1 VNDLVKRLSE
11 GSHAVEV
18 SLRPERTLKLF
29 KEQLDRGHVLVK
41 FTETRGGTELGVPL
55 DKSRSDLTQANFET
69 ETGKVRVCGELTL
82 DYVPVRVVA
91 DIELPAMKGQGHLE
105 LLGEQRAAECGTR
118 AASSATTMSGRRF
131 APAARHLLPCVLSDW
146 GLVSWR
152 SCPHDSPS
160 RTSHGHRP

>member
-82 DYVPVRVVA
+82 DYVLVRVVA
-91 DIELPAMKGQGHLE
+91 DIELPAMRGQGHLE
-105 LLGEQRAAECGTR
+105 ILGEQRA
-118 AASSATTMSGRRF
+118 
-131 APAARHLLPCVLSDW
+131 
-146 GLVSWR
+146 
-152 SCPHDSPS
+152 
-160 RTSHGHRP
+160 